1 MFTRRYSFRTTAVL
15 AVGMAALP
23 SLALRAATQAQAQTA
38 YPSQPI
44 RAIAM
49 FPPGTGADIRIRFY
63 AKKLSDLAGQPVV
76 VENKPGAFGNI
87 ATETVARA
95 KPDGYTIY
103 IAPTSSTHAA
113 APHLF
118 KKLPFDPIADFE
130 QVTTLSQSSF
140 VLCVSGKSP
149 FKTVPDLVKY
159 LKEKGDKA
167 SYGTIAIPSLVAGE
181 LFKAAFDL
189 KAEEIKYKDQGNF
202 INELNAGHTDFIY
215 SDLGTIASQLKAGT
229 VRPLAMASAKR
240 LATVPSIP
248 GAEEAGIPNMN
259 LEIWWSVSVPAK
271 TPQPIR
277 DQLETWFNKIVVDP
291 ETHAFNVTNGS
302 DALPGN
308 AALARKMLVE
318 HTKLWADYARIA
330 KIEPQ

>member
-1 MFTRRYSFRTTAVL
+1 MITRRAFTLSAGSAAVVL
-15 AVGMAALP
+15 PALSQP
-23 SLALRAATQAQAQTA
+23 LIAQTA
-38 YPSQPI
+38 YPTQPI
-44 RAIAM
+44 RTIAM

-87 ATETVARA
+87 ATEAVARA

-130 QVTTLSQSSF
+130 QITTLSQSTF

-149 FKTVPDLVKY
+149 FMTVADLVKH
-159 LKEKGDKA
+159 LKQKGDKG
-167 SYGTIAIPSLVAGE
+167 SYGTIAIPSLIAGE
-181 LFKAAFDL
+181 LFKNAFGL
-189 KAEEIKYKDQGNF
+189 ETVEIKYKDQGSF
-202 INELNAGHTDFIY
+202 INELNAGHTDFFY
-215 SDLGTIASQLKAGT
+215 VDLGTIASQVKAGT

-240 LATVPSIP
+240 LATVPDIP
-248 GAEEAGIPNMN
+248 GAEEAGIPGMN
-259 LEIWWSVSVPAK
+259 LEIWWSASVPAK

-277 DQLETWFNKIVVDP
+277 DQLEKWFNQIVADP

-308 AALARKMLVE
+308 AALARQMLVD
-318 HTKLWADYARIA
+318 HTKRWAEYARIA

>member
-1 MFTRRYSFRTTAVL
+1 MISRRAFNLSAS
-15 AVGMAALP
+15 AAALIV
-23 SLALRAATQAQAQTA
+23 SAMATPLVAQPA
-38 YPSQPI
+38 YPTQPI
-44 RAIAM
+44 RSIAM

-63 AKKLSDLAGQPVV
+63 AKKLADLAGQPVV

-87 ATETVARA
+87 ATETVARS
-95 KPDGYTIY
+95 KPDGHTIY

-149 FKTVPDLVKY
+149 FKTVPDLVAH
-159 LKEKGDKA
+159 LKAKGDKG
-167 SYGTIAIPSLVAGE
+167 SYGTIAIPSLIAGE
-181 LFKAAFDL
+181 LFKNAFGL
-189 KAEEIKYKDQGNF
+189 ETLEIKYKDQGSF
-202 INELNAGHTDFIY
+202 INELNAGHTDFFY
-215 SDLGTIASQLKAGT
+215 VDLGTIASQLKAGT

-240 LATVPSIP
+240 LATVPDIP
-248 GAEEAGIPNMN
+248 GAAEAGIPGMN

-277 DQLETWFNKIVVDP
+277 DQLERWFNQIVADP
-291 ETHAFNVTNGS
+291 ETNAFNATNGS

-308 AALARKMLVE
+308 AALAREMLVE
-318 HTKLWADYARIA
+318 HTKRWAEYARIA